1 MLDETSANVQIYFPD
16 GFPSGYAEFV
26 SSITVTPTLVSVSP
40 STGSSGGTLLT
51 VTGNG
56 FGTSTEGINLIHESS
71 GSEMCE
77 EVSITGYGTFT
88 CLTKAMEIT
97 AGDTIL
103 LATSSGEYA
112 CGNTLNPDECNFE

>member
-1 MLDETSANVQIYFPD
+1 
-16 GFPSGYAEFV
+16 
-26 SSITVTPTLVSVSP
+26 VSVSP

-51 VTGNG
+51 VTGTG
-56 FGTSTEGINLIHESS
+56 FGTSTEVINLVHESS
-71 GSEMCE
+71 STEMCE
-77 EVSITGYGTFT
+77 EVIITGYGTFT

-103 LATSSGEYA
+103 LKTSSGEYA